1 MSVLNKQEEL
11 EICVWLQGCDVIANY
26 GDMVGQFMAG
36 MLSRMATY
44 FLRKT
49 DHQSKL
55 VEFSVCERT
64 TGMHGALPEEW

>member
-1 MSVLNKQEEL
+1 
-11 EICVWLQGCDVIANY
+11 
-26 GDMVGQFMAG
+26 MAG